1 MSIPGHTPETTPF
14 TVVFVCTG
22 NQARSPLAE
31 ALFRERS
38 VGTPV
43 EVASFGTA
51 HLPPSPA
58 LPDAAAVGAG
68 LGIDLTE
75 HRSRPL
81 EPGALARS
89 DLVIGFEP
97 FHLAAAVVDGGAARE
112 RSFLIRELAG
122 LLAVAQRRGSD
133 GLGPAARIEA
143 LDRLRPGRP
152 MPSSLAM
159 PDPAGQP
166 ARVFAALGEEIDEFT
181 RRLWVEVFAAA

>member
-1 MSIPGHTPETTPF
+1 
-14 TVVFVCTG
+14 VVFVCTG

-31 ALFRERS
+31 ALFRARAA
-38 VGTPV
+38 GTSV
-43 EVASFGTA
+43 EVVSFGTTQ
-51 HLPPSPA
+51 LPPSPA
-58 LPDAAAVGAG
+58 LPEAALVGAS
-68 LGIDLTE
+68 LGIDLAA
-75 HRSRPL
+75 HRSRSL
-81 EPGALARS
+81 SPGALAES

-97 FHLAAAVVDGGAARE
+97 FHVAAAVVDGAAARE

-122 LLAVAQRRGSD
+122 LLAVAPRRGSD
-133 GLGPAARIEA
+133 GVDAAQRIEA